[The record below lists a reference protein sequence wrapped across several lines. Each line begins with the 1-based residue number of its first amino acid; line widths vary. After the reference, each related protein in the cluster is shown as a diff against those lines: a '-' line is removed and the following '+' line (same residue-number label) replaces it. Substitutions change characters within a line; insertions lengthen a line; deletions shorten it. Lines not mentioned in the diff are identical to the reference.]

1 MDLMTDAQ
9 AQTEGIGTLSQV
21 VAAAQATPL
30 PSSGEYWLLGV
41 CLAVAGTLV
50 GTIGKQ
56 MIRRAEMYK
65 QDKQDRESAILFYV
79 GLMLQVALNPLCDMA
94 GYALAPATVIAPVT
108 GMDIVWNTVI
118 APCSLGEKLTSRRL
132 LSTCIIFF
140 AATASVL
147 FRPIKQ
153 VEWTTE
159 YVETVLLQNRTL
171 LYGLC
176 FLAWYLWNV
185 TIQTRYERGSPI
197 RGFSLGATAGS
208 LAGNMWCTK
217 ITATLAGQCVN
228 GNCDAWDDW
237 VSWAC
242 LSGAIFFSTSNLYY
256 ISRGMQQHEA
266 LFMVTVYMGSNIATN
281 SLSAIVVLSEM
292 DNAPWWKFAGYIA
305 CILFMMVGM
314 VLLTSGE
321 KDSEA
326 RELECSPC
334 VELAEAQHLAIVLSI
349 LREAK
354 PKKSQLSMALHLV
367 STCGQ
372 GRWREGLDA
381 GPQHERAI
389 ETYAKVFAAMA
400 YFHPFSMSHL
410 SGKAPHGNACI
421 TGTTVTIEARRKL
434 QRTPAYSNAIFC
446 LSQQIS
452 LSSSRCQKW
461 LVLAVERSVAE
472 GASVNAVD
480 VHGWSALHYSAQSG
494 QLEVCKFLLQ
504 QGSDINGTLNDFSTP
519 LMLAVEEGHLN
530 VAQLLLS
537 NGAVPW
543 CKDETGFTAKDR
555 CDKSIQAELLQLLA
569 TPQGYRKVDADAVR
583 V

>member
-1 MDLMTDAQ
+1 MGATCSVYGTECRRCINAESGLPVVNARLLEAARKGDLEALCHAATGL
-9 AQTEGIGTLSQV
+9 TSEEESSQV
-21 VAAAQATPL
+21 KVEARMEGRLAFLWGLWMPLVGHTFASHMATPP
-30 PSSGEYWLLGV
+30 PSGGEYWLLGV
-41 CLAVAGTLV
+41 GLAVAGTLV
-50 GTIGKQ
+50 GTVGKQ

-132 LSTCIIFF
+132 LSTCMIFF

-171 LYGLC
+171 FYGLC
-176 FLAWYLWNV
+176 FLAWFLWNV

-217 ITATLAGQCVN
+217 ITATLAGQCVE
-228 GNCDAWDDW
+228 GNCDAWDHW

-242 LSGAIFFSTSNLYY
+242 LAGAIFFSTSNLYY

-321 KDSEA
+321 KDPEA

-334 VELAEAQHLAIVLSI
+334 VELAEAHAQA
-349 LREAK
+349 R
-354 PKKSQLSMALHLV
+354 LHIF
-367 STCGQ
+367 
-372 GRWREGLDA
+372 
-381 GPQHERAI
+381 RAPR
-389 ETYAKVFAAMA
+389 
-400 YFHPFSMSHL
+400 HS
-410 SGKAPHGNACI
+410 ACI
-421 TGTTVTIEARRKL
+421 
-434 QRTPAYSNAIFC
+434 
-446 LSQQIS
+446 
-452 LSSSRCQKW
+452 
-461 LVLAVERSVAE
+461 
-472 GASVNAVD
+472 NAVD
-480 VHGWSALHYSAQSG
+480 THSWSALHYSAASG

-504 QGSDINGTLNDFSTP
+504 QGGDINSTLNDFSTP
-519 LMLAVEEGHLN
+519 LMLAVEEGHLD

-569 TPQGYRKVDADAVR
+569 APGYRKVDAEAVR

>member
-1 MDLMTDAQ
+1 MELPEAGARM
-9 AQTEGIGTLSQV
+9 EGIGESLSQAV
-21 VAAAQATPL
+21 TASQMPTPP
-30 PSSGEYWLLGV
+30 PSGGEYWLLGV
-41 CLAVAGTLV
+41 ALAVAGTLV

-132 LSTCIIFF
+132 LSTCMIFF

-171 LYGLC
+171 FYGLC
-176 FLAWYLWNV
+176 FLAWFLWNV

-217 ITATLAGQCVN
+217 ITATLAGQCVE
-228 GNCDAWDDW
+228 GSCDAWDHW

-242 LSGAIFFSTSNLYY
+242 LGGAIFFSTSNRYY

-292 DNAPWWKFAGYIA
+292 ENAPWWKFAGYIA

-334 VELAEAQHLAIVLSI
+334 VELAEASMQGHSTSVQ
-349 LREAK
+349 LR
-354 PKKSQLSMALHLV
+354 P
-367 STCGQ
+367 
-372 GRWREGLDA
+372 
-381 GPQHERAI
+381 
-389 ETYAKVFAAMA
+389 
-400 YFHPFSMSHL
+400 
-410 SGKAPHGNACI
+410 
-421 TGTTVTIEARRKL
+421 
-434 QRTPAYSNAIFC
+434 TP
-446 LSQQIS
+446 
-452 LSSSRCQKW
+452 
-461 LVLAVERSVAE
+461 RS
-472 GASVNAVD
+472 
-480 VHGWSALHYSAQSG
+480 
-494 QLEVCKFLLQ
+494 
-504 QGSDINGTLNDFSTP
+504 
-519 LMLAVEEGHLN
+519 
-530 VAQLLLS
+530 
-537 NGAVPW
+537 
-543 CKDETGFTAKDR
+543 
-555 CDKSIQAELLQLLA
+555 
-569 TPQGYRKVDADAVR
+569 ADGI
-583 V
+583 

>member
-1 MDLMTDAQ
+1 MFNERSAATQPWAMEPPEVEARM
-9 AQTEGIGTLSQV
+9 EGIGESLSQV
-21 VAAAQATPL
+21 VTASHMATPP
-30 PSSGEYWLLGV
+30 PSGGEYWLLGV
-41 CLAVAGTLV
+41 GLAVAGTLV
-50 GTIGKQ
+50 GTVGKQ

-132 LSTCIIFF
+132 LSTCMIFF

-171 LYGLC
+171 FYGLC
-176 FLAWYLWNV
+176 FLAWFLWNV

-217 ITATLAGQCVN
+217 ITATLAGQCVE
-228 GNCDAWDDW
+228 GNCDAWDHW

-242 LSGAIFFSTSNLYY
+242 LAGAIFFSTSNLYY

-321 KDSEA
+321 KDPEA

-334 VELAEAQHLAIVLSI
+334 VELAEASMQGHSTSVQ
-349 LREAK
+349 LR
-354 PKKSQLSMALHLV
+354 P
-367 STCGQ
+367 
-372 GRWREGLDA
+372 
-381 GPQHERAI
+381 
-389 ETYAKVFAAMA
+389 
-400 YFHPFSMSHL
+400 
-410 SGKAPHGNACI
+410 
-421 TGTTVTIEARRKL
+421 
-434 QRTPAYSNAIFC
+434 TP
-446 LSQQIS
+446 
-452 LSSSRCQKW
+452 
-461 LVLAVERSVAE
+461 RS
-472 GASVNAVD
+472 
-480 VHGWSALHYSAQSG
+480 
-494 QLEVCKFLLQ
+494 
-504 QGSDINGTLNDFSTP
+504 
-519 LMLAVEEGHLN
+519 
-530 VAQLLLS
+530 
-537 NGAVPW
+537 
-543 CKDETGFTAKDR
+543 
-555 CDKSIQAELLQLLA
+555 
-569 TPQGYRKVDADAVR
+569 ADGI
-583 V
+583 

>member
-1 MDLMTDAQ
+1 MKQAHTTPDSKRRREEAAEKQVCPTSLVTFHGAGFAQ
-9 AQTEGIGTLSQV
+9 GIGASVTQV
-21 VAAAQATPL
+21 VTAAHLTP
-30 PSSGEYWLLGV
+30 PPTGGEYWLLGV

-65 QDKQDRESAILFYV
+65 QDKQDRESTILFYV

-147 FRPIKQ
+147 FRPVKQ
-153 VEWTTE
+153 VEWTTA

-171 LYGLC
+171 FYGLC

-185 TIQTRYERGSPI
+185 TVQMRYERGSPI

-217 ITATLAGQCVN
+217 ITATLAGQCVE
-228 GNCDAWDDW
+228 GNCIAWNHW

-242 LSGAIFFSTSNLYY
+242 LIGAIFFSTSNLYY

-292 DNAPWWKFAGYIA
+292 DNAPWWKFAGYIG

-314 VLLTSGE
+314 ALLTSGE
-321 KDSEA
+321 KDVEA
-326 RELECSPC
+326 RDLDCSPC
-334 VELAEAQHLAIVLSI
+334 VELAEAKRSLHVFETNPNPSNPGTPNPNQ
-349 LREAK
+349 K
-354 PKKSQLSMALHLV
+354 P
-367 STCGQ
+367 
-372 GRWREGLDA
+372 
-381 GPQHERAI
+381 
-389 ETYAKVFAAMA
+389 
-400 YFHPFSMSHL
+400 
-410 SGKAPHGNACI
+410 
-421 TGTTVTIEARRKL
+421 
-434 QRTPAYSNAIFC
+434 
-446 LSQQIS
+446 
-452 LSSSRCQKW
+452 
-461 LVLAVERSVAE
+461 
-472 GASVNAVD
+472 
-480 VHGWSALHYSAQSG
+480 SALS
-494 QLEVCKFLLQ
+494 EVP
-504 QGSDINGTLNDFSTP
+504 S
-519 LMLAVEEGHLN
+519 
-530 VAQLLLS
+530 
-537 NGAVPW
+537 W
-543 CKDETGFTAKDR
+543 
-555 CDKSIQAELLQLLA
+555 
-569 TPQGYRKVDADAVR
+569 
-583 V
+583 